1 MLGLGTTEL
10 LILLV
15 LVLVFFGA
23 GKLTALGSLFGR
35 SVGSFREGVK
45 DAEAI
50 DITPLKVDKPD

>member
-15 LVLVFFGA
+15 LVLIFFGA
-23 GKLTALGSLFGR
+23 DKLTALGSLFGR
-35 SVGSFREGVK
+35 SVGSYREGAK

-50 DITPLKVDKPD
+50 DITPLKVDKSD

>member
-1 MLGLGTTEL
+1 MFGLGTVEL

-23 GKLTALGSLFGR
+23 GKLASAGTILGR
-35 SVGSFREGVK
+35 SVASFRQGEK

-50 DITPLKVDKPD
+50 DITPKEDS

>member
-15 LVLVFFGA
+15 LVLIFFGA
-23 GKLTALGSLFGR
+23 GKLASIGTVLGR
-35 SVGSFREGVK
+35 SVASFRQGER

-50 DITPLKVDKPD
+50 DISPDEES